1 MPHEQLYVVDDK
13 GGMRDVA
20 GLSLHQLKE
29 GWTATTANGG
39 AAVTAI
45 DQSMEPYAILL
56 GVKMPDI
63 DLPSTFPCSSPL
75 RTAPLTGSASMKRA
89 IW

>member
-1 MPHEQLYVVDDK
+1 MPHKQLYVVDEE

-29 GWTATTANGG
+29 GRTATTANGG

-45 DQSMEPYAILL
+45 AQSMEPHAILL
-56 GVKMPDI
+56 DVKMPDI
-63 DLPSTFPCSSPL
+63 DLPSTFPGSSTL
-75 RTAPLTGSASMKRA
+75 HTAPLTGSASMKRA